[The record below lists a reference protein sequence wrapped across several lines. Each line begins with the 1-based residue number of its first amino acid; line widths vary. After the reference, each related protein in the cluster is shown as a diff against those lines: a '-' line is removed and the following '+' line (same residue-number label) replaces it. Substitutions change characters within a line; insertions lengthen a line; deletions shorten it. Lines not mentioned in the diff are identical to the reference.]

1 MPSSPLGPVPGLGYA
16 DLISQHPLVRIS
28 DAAADP
34 DTAPIAEEVP
44 VAMVYNGEPFVVV
57 MASPADFEDLA
68 VGFSVTEG
76 IVGSAAEMRV
86 VEVVRHSRGVEVQM
100 QVSDGA
106 AQRLAERRRGISAR
120 TGCGVCG
127 IESIDEVLRVPR
139 PISSE
144 ARFTHDALWRAAAE
158 LEARQPVNAET
169 RAVHAAGLADSSGAL
184 AIVRE
189 DVGRHNA
196 LDKVVGAMLQKQ
208 MLKKQIPRFAQ
219 DDKTSAR
226 NDKTSARDDTGGDDK
241 FLVVT
246 SRASYE
252 LVQKAAAAG
261 IPLLAAVSR
270 PTSLAIQLAEKAN
283 ITLVGLLRGRSANVY
298 SHPARLGFPPSQR

>member
-1 MPSSPLGPVPGLGYA
+1 MGAYPSVMSATPLGPVPGLGYA
-16 DLISQHPLVRIS
+16 GLSSPHGLVRLS
-28 DAAADP
+28 DGLSTSA
-34 DTAPIAEEVP
+34 TASVAEEVP

-76 IVGSAAEMRV
+76 IVGRASELQAVDV
-86 VEVVRHSRGVEVQM
+86 VKHSRGVEVQM
-100 QVSDGA
+100 RVGDDA
-106 AQRLAERRRGISAR
+106 AHRIADRRRGMSAR

-127 IESIDEVLRVPR
+127 IESIDEVLRVSHPVT
-139 PISSE
+139 STASYE
-144 ARFTHDALWRAAAE
+144 AEALWRAAAE
-158 LEARQPVNAET
+158 LEERQPVNAET
-169 RAVHAAGLADSSGAL
+169 RAVHAAALGNADGSL

-196 LDKVVGAMLQKQ
+196 LDKVVGALLQSGK
-208 MLKKQIPRFAQ
+208 
-219 DDKTSAR
+219 SAE
-226 NDKTSARDDTGGDDK
+226 GC

-252 LVQKAAAAG
+252 LVQKTAAAG

-270 PTSLAIQLAEKAN
+270 PTSLAIQLAEQAK

-298 SHPARLGFPPSQR
+298 SHPARLGLTSSQR

>member
-1 MPSSPLGPVPGLGYA
+1 MPASLGPVPGLGHA
-16 DLISQHPLVRIS
+16 DLVSDHPLLRVGEG
-28 DAAADP
+28 AAVSESA
-34 DTAPIAEEVP
+34 TIAEEVP
-44 VAMVYNGEPFVVV
+44 IAMVYNAEPFVVV

-76 IVGSAAEMRV
+76 IVSSSGDLRDIQV
-86 VEVVRHSRGVEVQM
+86 VKHSRGVELQM
-100 QVSDGA
+100 VVPDDA
-106 AQRLAERRRGISAR
+106 ARRIAERRRGISAR

-127 IESIDEVLRVPR
+127 IESIDEVLRAPR
-139 PISSE
+139 KVES
-144 ARFTHDALWRAAAE
+144 AGRFATEALWRAAAE
-158 LEARQPVNAET
+158 LETRQPINTET
-169 RAVHAAGLADSSGAL
+169 RAVHAAALAHADGSL

-196 LDKVVGAMLQKQ
+196 LDKVVGGL
-208 MLKKQIPRFAQ
+208 LRSG
-219 DDKTSAR
+219 TSAE
-226 NDKTSARDDTGGDDK
+226 GC

-252 LVQKAAAAG
+252 LVQKTAAAG

-270 PTSLAIQLAEKAN
+270 PTSLAITLAAQAN

-298 SHPARLGFPPSQR
+298 SHPARLGLTPLQHGS